1 MKPATIIIVAVS
13 LLVIL
18 VLSGTFYTVDETE
31 QVVITQFGKPIGN
44 AITKPGLKVKI
55 PFIQK
60 TNYYDK
66 RFLGWDSAPNQIPTK
81 DKKYIWVDTYA
92 RWRIEDAMKFLTS
105 VVNEDRAQ
113 ARLDNIIDNATR
125 NEISSLNLI
134 EVVRNSDREMA
145 VAEEELQISE
155 DVIGEGIELGR
166 DKITNLIKEQAAE
179 KAKQYG
185 IDIVDV
191 RIKRIN
197 YIDEVRRK
205 VYERMIAERTRIAEK
220 YRSEGMGRKAEIEG
234 EMEKELKRIT
244 SEAYR
249 TAQEIKGDADAKA
262 TNIYANAYNKD
273 PEFYSFLQTLET
285 YKETLTGETWLILG
299 TDSDYLR
306 YLKER

>member
-18 VLSGTFYTVDETE
+18 VLSGTFYTIEETE

>member
-1 MKPATIIIVAVS
+1 
-13 LLVIL
+13 
-18 VLSGTFYTVDETE
+18 
-31 QVVITQFGKPIGN
+31 
-44 AITKPGLKVKI
+44 
-55 PFIQK
+55 
-60 TNYYDK
+60 
-66 RFLGWDSAPNQIPTK
+66 
-81 DKKYIWVDTYA
+81 
-92 RWRIEDAMKFLTS
+92 
-105 VVNEDRAQ
+105 
-113 ARLDNIIDNATR
+113 
-125 NEISSLNLI
+125 
-134 EVVRNSDREMA
+134 MA

-249 TAQEIKGDADAKA
+249 KAQEIKGDADAKA